1 MTDIHES
8 LKPLAVSI
16 DSLTPDPSNAR
27 KHDKRN
33 IEAIK
38 ASLARFGQTKPI
50 VLHSNGTT
58 IIAGNGTWHAAK
70 ELGWTEIAAAQT
82 SLDTAEAVAY
92 GIADNKTAELAEWE
106 DDTLRDLMDAL
117 PDDLKLATG
126 FEGDEIAQLLR
137 LPEEPEELDEDE
149 TPEVPEEA
157 TTQVGDL
164 WLLGDHRLLCGD
176 STEAEDCARLFDG
189 AKATLVH
196 ADPPYGMGKEK
207 DGVANDNLYREKL
220 DKFQMEWWKAFRP
233 YIEDNAS
240 AYIWGNAAD
249 LWRLWYLG
257 GLSDSERLTMRNEI
271 VWSKGSGM
279 GIGAEDHRQYA
290 TTTERC
296 LFFMLG
302 EQGFNNNADNYWDGW
317 EPIRK
322 YLADQVSKCGWTT
335 KDVNRITGTSM
346 AGHWITK
353 SQWALITEEHYNKLK
368 SESAKHQAFK
378 REHDDLK
385 REHEAFKRDYDD
397 LKREWYESRA
407 YFDNTH
413 DNMTDVW
420 EFSRV
425 TGEDRHG
432 HATPKP
438 VEMVGR
444 AIKSSSQAE
453 DVVAVPFSGTGP
465 EFVAAEKL
473 GRKCYGI
480 ELQPKYCDVIVQRW
494 ENLTGKKAERV
505 PAEVDDAS
513 TVGS

>member
-1 MTDIHES
+1 MTDIHEA
-8 LKPLAVSI
+8 LKPLAVEI

-50 VLHSNGTT
+50 VLHSNGST
-58 IIAGNGTWHAAK
+58 IIAGNGTWYAAK
-70 ELGWTEIAAAQT
+70 ELGWTQIAAAKT

-137 LPEEPEELDEDE
+137 LPEEPDELDEDE

-176 STEAEDCARLFDG
+176 STKAEDCARLFDG

-220 DKFQMEWWKAFRP
+220 DKFQMEWWRAFRP

-240 AYIWGNAAD
+240 AYIWGNAPD

-257 GLSDSERLTMRNEI
+257 GLCDSERLTMRNEV
-271 VWSKGSGM
+271 VWSKKAGQ
-279 GIGAEDHRQYA
+279 GIGSEDHRQYP

-302 EQGFNNNADNYWDGW
+302 EQGFNNNADNYWQGW

-322 YLADQVSKCGWTT
+322 YLADEVNKCGWSS

-353 SQWALITEEHYNKLK
+353 SQWALITKEHYDKLK
-368 SESAKHQAFK
+368 REGAKHEAFK

-385 REHEAFKRDYDD
+385 RE
-397 LKREWYESRA
+397 WYETRA

-453 DVVAVPFSGTGP
+453 EVVAVPFSGTGP

-473 GRKCYGI
+473 GRKCYGM
-480 ELQPKYCDVIVQRW
+480 ELEPKYCDVIVQRW

-505 PAEVDDAS
+505 PAEVGDDEAA
-513 TVGS
+513 

>member
-58 IIAGNGTWHAAK
+58 IIAGNGTWYAAK
-70 ELGWTEIAAAQT
+70 ELGWTEIAAAKT
-82 SLDTAEAVAY
+82 NLDTAEAVAY

-164 WLLGDHRLLCGD
+164 WLLGEHRLLCGD
-176 STEAEDCARLFDG
+176 STKPEDCARLFDG

-257 GLSDSERLTMRNEI
+257 GLSDSERLTIRNEV
-271 VWSKGSGM
+271 VWSKKAGQ
-279 GIGAEDHRQYA
+279 GIGSEEHRQYP

-302 EQGFNNNADNYWDGW
+302 EQGFNNNADNYWEGF
-317 EPIRK
+317 EPIRL
-322 YLADQVSKCGWTT
+322 YLYNQREKAKWNNKTVADFFGFHP
-335 KDVNRITGTSM
+335 RM
-346 AGHWITK
+346 ADHWFSK
-353 SQWALITEEHYNKLK
+353 SQWSIP
-368 SESAKHQAFK
+368 
-378 REHDDLK
+378 
-385 REHEAFKRDYDD
+385 
-397 LKREWYESRA
+397 SR
-407 YFDNTH
+407 YT
-413 DNMTDVW
+413 
-420 EFSRV
+420 V
-425 TGEDRHG
+425 T
-432 HATPKP
+432 
-438 VEMVGR
+438 
-444 AIKSSSQAE
+444 
-453 DVVAVPFSGTGP
+453 
-465 EFVAAEKL
+465 
-473 GRKCYGI
+473 
-480 ELQPKYCDVIVQRW
+480 QRSYRR
-494 ENLTGKKAERV
+494 TR
-505 PAEVDDAS
+505 
-513 TVGS
+513 